1 MGYADFIGGNN
12 TSSVSEPIETKQKS
26 LYDDFISKR
35 QDRSKPDLSKLLGDI
50 EVQDLES
57 RGFGFE
63 KSLLAGL
70 SRDKREQARILSK
83 QTGIPLNR
91 FIIDPESGDLAYK
104 AEDEQYY
111 KAFPSGINTE
121 MIGYYAPDVAQLG
134 VEIGAGIPAT
144 AYGGPVTGTAAMTA
158 VGGATEGFRQYLA
171 KQAGASGYDPTDIV
185 VSGVGSGAG
194 EAVGQ
199 TAKYLFRNRLPKDV
213 VKNISKDDLAQMMK
227 YANLSD
233 AEKKA
238 LSKTDLQNLKYLS
251 EKLDV
256 PLTIPELLDDRAFST
271 LQKYLSET
279 SSSSSLFDKFYKARA
294 KKSQAAVEKYIKNL
308 SKKMTPEDITQA
320 GLNIKGVAKQQ
331 LDELINF
338 RRLETENLY
347 DDAIDSFTGKVEAK
361 NTLGLVENLKKGAK
375 GDSAAQT
382 TNFGRLD
389 KIQKLL
395 TKSKTVVDENGVE
408 KIIRVP
414 ETNIRKL
421 HDVKKYINTLIDTD
435 VDVLADQTIRGELIK
450 ISDQLVK
457 DIGQKSPTY
466 LDANARFKELSAPI
480 QKYQE
485 SILGRSMQ
493 QVPNKNAANLV
504 TELFTDPVNVKYAK
518 EQIEQVDPEA
528 WRKVTAA
535 FIAKN
540 LEKASKTVKKTRI
553 DGKVVEVPDVDIGG
567 NLYKELFGNETKKSL
582 MRNALDS
589 KSYEALDDLM
599 YVLQA
604 SSRVA
609 KGGSDTAIKQEIK
622 TSIGENIGQVAPRL
636 AGIDMTRPFTLLF
649 KDRSQ
654 EAISK
659 NSEKF
664 AKIITDPR
672 FQEQL
677 KILRKQRSDVIYG
690 SFIASDVGQ
699 FLLSDYLLRGSKPY
713 EEKEFSLQQ
722 LGSQQWHHTK
732 NY

>member
-104 AEDEQYY
+104 AEDGQYY

-361 NTLGLVENLKKGAK
+361 NTLGLVQNLKKGAK

-722 LGSQQWHHTK
+722 LGSQQ
-732 NY
+732 

>member
-12 TSSVSEPIETKQKS
+12 ISSVSEPIETKQKS
-26 LYDDFISKR
+26 LYDDFISKS

-83 QTGIPLNR
+83 QTGIPLNK

-104 AEDEQYY
+104 AEDGQYY

-395 TKSKTVVDENGVE
+395 TKSKEVVDKKGVK

-493 QVPNKNAANLV
+493 QVPDKNAANLV

-722 LGSQQWHHTK
+722 LGSQQ
-732 NY
+732 

>member
-12 TSSVSEPIETKQKS
+12 ISSVSEPIETKQKS

-395 TKSKTVVDENGVE
+395 TKSKEVVDKKGVK

-722 LGSQQWHHTK
+722 LGSQQ
-732 NY
+732 

>member
-361 NTLGLVENLKKGAK
+361 NTLGLVQNLKKGAK

-722 LGSQQWHHTK
+722 LGSQQ
-732 NY
+732 

>member
-12 TSSVSEPIETKQKS
+12 ISSVSEPIETKQKS
-26 LYDDFISKR
+26 LYDDFISKS

-83 QTGIPLNR
+83 QTGIPLNK

-104 AEDEQYY
+104 AEDGQYY

-395 TKSKTVVDENGVE
+395 TKSKEVVDKKGVK

-466 LDANARFKELSAPI
+466 LDANARFKELSFPI

-493 QVPNKNAANLV
+493 QVPDKNAANLV

-722 LGSQQWHHTK
+722 LGSQQ
-732 NY
+732 

>member
-395 TKSKTVVDENGVE
+395 TKSKEVVDKKGVK

-722 LGSQQWHHTK
+722 LGSQQ
-732 NY
+732 

>member
-104 AEDEQYY
+104 AEDGQYY

-395 TKSKTVVDENGVE
+395 TKSKEVVDKKGVK

-466 LDANARFKELSAPI
+466 LDATARFKELSFPI

-493 QVPNKNAANLV
+493 QVPDKNAANLV

-722 LGSQQWHHTK
+722 LGSQQ
-732 NY
+732 

>member
-395 TKSKTVVDENGVE
+395 TKSKEVVDKKGVK

-466 LDANARFKELSAPI
+466 LDATARFKELSFPI

-493 QVPNKNAANLV
+493 QVPDKNAANLV

-722 LGSQQWHHTK
+722 LGSQQ
-732 NY
+732 

>member
-1 MGYADFIGGNN
+1 MGYADFISGNN

-227 YANLSD
+227 YANLSA

-271 LQKYLSET
+271 LQKYLSEA

-308 SKKMTPEDITQA
+308 SQKMTPEDITQA

-361 NTLGLVENLKKGAK
+361 NTLGLVQNLKKGAK

-493 QVPNKNAANLV
+493 QVPDKNAANLV

-553 DGKVVEVPDVDIGG
+553 DGKVIEVPDVDIGG

-622 TSIGENIGQVAPRL
+622 TSIGENIGQVGQRL
-636 AGIDMTRPFTLLF
+636 KGLDVTRPLTLFF
-649 KDRSQ
+649 KDTSQ

-699 FLLSDYLLRGSKPY
+699 FLLSDYVLRGSKPY

-722 LGSQQWHHTK
+722 LGSQQ
-732 NY
+732 

>member
-1 MGYADFIGGNN
+1 MGYADFIGGDN
-12 TSSVSEPIETKQKS
+12 TSSVGEPIETKPRS
-26 LYDDFISKR
+26 IYDEFVSKG
-35 QDRSKPDLSKLLGDI
+35 QDKSKPDFSKLLGDI

-70 SRDKREQARILSK
+70 SRDKMEQARILSK
-83 QTGIPLNR
+83 KTGIPLNR

-104 AEDEQYY
+104 AEDGQYY

-158 VGGATEGFRQYLA
+158 VGGVTETFRQYLA
-171 KQAGASGYDPTDIV
+171 KQAGASGYDPADIV

-213 VKNISKDDLAQMMK
+213 IKNISKDDLAQMMK
-227 YANLSD
+227 YANLSA

-256 PLTIPELLDDRAFST
+256 PLTMPELLDDRSFST
-271 LQKYLSET
+271 LQKYLSEA
-279 SSSSSLFDKFYKARA
+279 SSSSSLFDKFYKSRA
-294 KKSQAAVEKYIKNL
+294 KKSQAAVEKYIKKL
-308 SKKMTPEDITQA
+308 SQKITPEDITQA

-338 RRLETENLY
+338 RKLETENLY

-361 NTLGLVENLKKGAK
+361 NTLGLVQNFKKGAK

-408 KIIRVP
+408 KVIRVP

-450 ISDQLVK
+450 ISDQLAK
-457 DIGQKSPTY
+457 DIGAKSPTY
-466 LDANARFKELSAPI
+466 LDATARFKELSVPI

-493 QVPNKNAANLV
+493 QVPDKNAANLV

-518 EQIEQVDPEA
+518 EQIEKVDPEA

-553 DGKVVEVPDVDIGG
+553 NGKVVEVPDVDIGG

-589 KSYEALDDLM
+589 KSYQALDDLM

-622 TSIGENIGQVAPRL
+622 TSIGENVGQVAQRL
-636 AGIDMTRPFTLLF
+636 RGLDATRPLTLFF
-649 KDRSQ
+649 KDTSQ

-659 NSEKF
+659 NSDKF

-677 KILRKQRSDVIYG
+677 KILRKQRSDIVYG

-722 LGSQQWHHTK
+722 LGSQ
-732 NY
+732 

>member
-722 LGSQQWHHTK
+722 LGSQQ
-732 NY
+732 